1 MQLTPGYAAFGDASN
16 GPLSP
21 GDVGKLTTDDR
32 TSKPFSVKY
41 AGKTYWYQAGAICL
55 AGSTGGAIRV
65 GDRVRVKASVTS
77 PAHGWGSVRAG
88 DVGTVASISGTKI
101 TVDFPSQSGWSG
113 KLAEM
118 EKQGGGAP
126 IGGPTSGTPITDA
139 NKKVGVRVKRGPSWK
154 WSNQDQNGPG
164 QIVDLDSSGWV
175 KVKWD
180 HGKTNS
186 YRTDH
191 PDLVTV

>member
-21 GDVGKLTTDDR
+21 GDVGKLTTVDR
-32 TSKPFSVKY
+32 TSKPFRVKY

-101 TVDFPSQSGWSG
+101 TVDFPRQSGWSG

-118 EKQGGGAP
+118 E
-126 IGGPTSGTPITDA
+126 
-139 NKKVGVRVKRGPSWK
+139 NR
-154 WSNQDQNGPG
+154 
-164 QIVDLDSSGWV
+164 
-175 KVKWD
+175 
-180 HGKTNS
+180 
-186 YRTDH
+186 
-191 PDLVTV
+191 